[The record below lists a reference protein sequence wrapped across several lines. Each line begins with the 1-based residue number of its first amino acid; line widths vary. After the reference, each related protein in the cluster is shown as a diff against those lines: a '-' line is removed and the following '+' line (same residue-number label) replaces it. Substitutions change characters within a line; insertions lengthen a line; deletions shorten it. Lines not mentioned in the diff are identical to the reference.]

1 MTLILSPKRK
11 RNGFQ
16 CKNWGPIKKFL
27 HFSLYKISKCKFSS
41 CVWPKPR
48 DSMTPTLDS
57 KLNKKFSTV
66 KMDFQQKCG
75 HSALYKN
82 FRTQCCIWS
91 LVYTLSIGMEPGP
104 SVVEPLYFSIRPR
117 NTVPQREELCDS
129 CQAIC
134 DPGNT
139 GRIHAHLCGLVF
151 EYDRLDGVEC
161 YGDLLLWWPVSSLT
175 YCYKWYHKKIRPS

>member
-1 MTLILSPKRK
+1 MEPGPSVVEPLYFSIRP
-11 RNGFQ
+11 RNTVPQ
-16 CKNWGPIKKFL
+16 REELCD
-27 HFSLYKISKCKFSS
+27 S
-41 CVWPKPR
+41 CQAICDPGN
-48 DSMTPTLDS
+48 T
-57 KLNKKFSTV
+57 
-66 KMDFQQKCG
+66 
-75 HSALYKN
+75 
-82 FRTQCCIWS
+82 
-91 LVYTLSIGMEPGP
+91 GMEPGP

-161 YGDLLLWWPVSSLT
+161 YGDLLL
-175 YCYKWYHKKIRPS
+175 